1 MIIFPVKAVQ
11 WAHGRFYD
19 QIHSVLA
26 GNQLC
31 WSSWVTTDRENKM
44 ENQNQNLKKE
54 KEKEKRKVKY
64 RYRLE

>member
-1 MIIFPVKAVQ
+1 MIIFPVKAVLR
-11 WAHGRFYD
+11 AYGRFYD
-19 QIHSVLA
+19 RIHSVLA

-31 WSSWVTTDRENKM
+31 WSSWATTDGENKM
-44 ENQNQNLKKE
+44 ENQNQNPKKE